1 MFKNNISILFIIFT
15 FLFTFS
21 FDVAAQ
27 NGSILVQ
34 SSEITASQLPKG
46 AERLLPESVPA
57 EFNQAFDNLLDEGKG
72 KLSGG
77 EREFLAWTGDYKNVS
92 TAAKSRSQIETNF
105 RHSGW
110 MFESQGKNGELE
122 FFTLSQDSPRRVVL
136 GFFVSD
142 DKVIVCALMEVV
154 LGNGKPTSQ
163 PQANKP
169 KISQNPSSSN
179 NLSAKIVTVEKDT
192 QWINVMGNEMPSMPS
207 FPVLSPKSG
216 KVRGYVKDWTGKP
229 LAGANI
235 GVRSSYLAG
244 YYSGGQG
251 VTDKNGYYELTPPK
265 GMANFYNAGYQ
276 IEWGEGVAAVSLHP
290 ADGKLDIF
298 VTSDGAVENFVLLP
312 YGITSRENLQ
322 ENAHLPSTFYG
333 GAIFLSWYSAE
344 ADDNNAPPFAVRD
357 NAKLEIT
364 LTPEGKLFD
373 GSSGQP
379 IIIRKTAGISGAFR
393 IHNIPL
399 GRYKI
404 SIKANGKTLK
414 MKDTKKNDPNF
425 GLSPTEA
432 TGEASILF
440 VPGSAKASMVSPQF
454 GAWDWVSL
462 NIETR

>member
-1 MFKNNISILFIIFT
+1 MFKTNISILFIIFI
-15 FLFTFS
+15 FLFAFS
-21 FDVAAQ
+21 FGVAAQ
-27 NGSILVQ
+27 DGSVSAQ
-34 SSEITASQLPKG
+34 SSEITASQVPKG

-72 KLSGG
+72 KLQGG
-77 EREFLAWTGDYKNVS
+77 EREFLVWTGNYKNVS
-92 TAAKSRSQIETNF
+92 TAARSRSQIETNF
-105 RHSGW
+105 RNGGW
-110 MFESQGKNGELE
+110 IFESQGKNGELE
-122 FFTLSQDSPRRVVL
+122 LFTLNRDSPRRVVL

-142 DKVIVCALMEVV
+142 DKVIVCGLMEVF
-154 LGNGKPTSQ
+154 LGNDKSNPQKPITPPKNSQ
-163 PQANKP
+163 T
-169 KISQNPSSSN
+169 PSSSN
-179 NLSAKIVTVEKDT
+179 NSPAKSVTVDKDM
-192 QWINVMGNEMPSMPS
+192 QWINVMGNEMPPMPD
-207 FPVLSPKSG
+207 FPALPPKAG
-216 KVRGYVKDWTGKP
+216 RVRGYVKDWTGKP

-235 GVRSSYLAG
+235 GIRSSYLAG

-276 IEWGEGVAAVSLHP
+276 IEWGEGIAAVSLHP
-290 ADGKLDIF
+290 ADGKLDSF
-298 VTSDGAVENFVLLP
+298 VTTDGAVENFVLLP

-344 ADDNNAPPFAVRD
+344 ADDNNAPPFAVKD
-357 NAKLEIT
+357 DAKLEIT
-364 LTPEGKLFD
+364 LTPEGRMFD
-373 GSSGQP
+373 GSAGQP
-379 IIIRKTAGISGAFR
+379 IVIRKTAGISGSFR

-404 SIKANGKTLK
+404 SIKANGKPLK
-414 MKDTKKNDPNF
+414 IKDTKKNDPNF

-432 TGEASILF
+432 NGEASILF